1 MAYSLQHWVGSVVFV
16 AGLSLSAVA
25 GPAKAAPAE
34 PCTGPRPVAGVQIR
48 GPVLHVIDGET
59 ICVALGYAPDEWIRL
74 RLADAPVTSPIRRI
88 SNSTTAQADPRGVMM
103 AAAFARMAE
112 CRTELD
118 ANRQVVAV
126 CTVDGVPLGRALRDG
141 GVIAAGMSWR

>member
-1 MAYSLQHWVGSVVFV
+1 
-16 AGLSLSAVA
+16 
-25 GPAKAAPAE
+25 
-34 PCTGPRPVAGVQIR
+34 VAGVQIR

-74 RLADAPVTSPIRRI
+74 RLADAPVPSAIRRV
-88 SNSTTAQADPRGVMM
+88 SNREEADPKRVMM
-103 AAAFARMAE
+103 AAAFARMAD

-118 ANRQVVAV
+118 TDREVVAV
-126 CTVDGVPLGRALRDG
+126 CMVDGVPLGRALRDG

>member
-1 MAYSLQHWVGSVVFV
+1 MARHLRTWIGSVVFA
-16 AGLSLSAVA
+16 AGLALCGLVGGAQ
-25 GPAKAAPAE
+25 AAPAG
-34 PCTGPRPVAGVQIR
+34 PCTGPRPVAGVEIR

-74 RLADAPVTSPIRRI
+74 KLADAPAPSPIRRV
-88 SNSTTAQADPRGVMM
+88 SSRAEPDPKSVMM

-118 ANRQVVAV
+118 RSGEVVAM
-126 CTVDGVPLGRALRDG
+126 CTVDGVPLARALSDG
-141 GVIAAGMSWR
+141 SVIAASMDWR

>member
-1 MAYSLQHWVGSVVFV
+1 MAHSLQHWIGSVVFA
-16 AGLSLSAVA
+16 AGLSLWAVA
-25 GPAKAAPAE
+25 GSAQAAPDN
-34 PCTGPRPVAGVQIR
+34 PCKGPSPAAGVQIR

-74 RLADAPVTSPIRRI
+74 RLADAPAASPVRHI
-88 SNSTTAQADPRGVMM
+88 SNAPEADPRGVMM
-103 AAAFARMAE
+103 AAAFARTAD

-118 ANRQVVAV
+118 TNREVVAI

-141 GVIAAGMSWR
+141 GVIAAGMSSR